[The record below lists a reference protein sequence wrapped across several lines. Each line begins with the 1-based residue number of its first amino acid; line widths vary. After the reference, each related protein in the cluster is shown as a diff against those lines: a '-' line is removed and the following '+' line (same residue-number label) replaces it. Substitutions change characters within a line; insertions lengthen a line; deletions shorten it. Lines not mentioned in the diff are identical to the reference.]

1 MGGTYWSDGVPVCGP
16 PDAGR
21 YRSLWPVS
29 SDTGLYR
36 AVTVEIPIVTARYGR
51 NSDCYRPFIIVV
63 NLFTSIC
70 VFVTAI
76 ALYYFTRQE
85 SYLYT
90 PFSGFH
96 GVLSGF
102 LVGIKQILPD
112 QELSLFVLK
121 IKAKVYICLCNLSGL
136 GICSS

>member
-51 NSDCYRPFIIVV
+51 NSDCYRPVRSKSTVTWYITVRIDRYKSITGEIDRYHSVTVEFSIV
-63 NLFTSIC
+63 TD
-70 VFVTAI
+70 
-76 ALYYFTRQE
+76 R
-85 SYLYT
+85 
-90 PFSGFH
+90 
-96 GVLSGF
+96 
-102 LVGIKQILPD
+102 
-112 QELSLFVLK
+112 
-121 IKAKVYICLCNLSGL
+121 
-136 GICSS
+136 